1 METAKKNKITGKELT
16 PFLLDQITNIT
27 KGSSLKSNVQ
37 LMLNNADLAS
47 KIAISLNKI
56 SV

>member
-1 METAKKNKITGKELT
+1 MKKAKKHNITGKKLT

-56 SV
+56 SL

>member
-1 METAKKNKITGKELT
+1 MKKAKKHNITGKKLT
-16 PFLLDQITNIT
+16 PFLLDQITKIT

-56 SV
+56 SL